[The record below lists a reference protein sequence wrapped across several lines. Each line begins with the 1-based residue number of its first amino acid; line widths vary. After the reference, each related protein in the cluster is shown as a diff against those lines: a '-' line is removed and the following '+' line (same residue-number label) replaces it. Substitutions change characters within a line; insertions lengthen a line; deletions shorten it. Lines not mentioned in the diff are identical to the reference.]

1 MMDKS
6 SGARDL
12 SAKLSTF
19 IAVLSG
25 AIGPGSGRPSYLLQ
39 RASRRRSVVCGAAM
53 GNVTAAGL
61 RSLAWLASV
70 QSSAEGYFAPIGS
83 NGFYERGG
91 PRAAFDQQPVE
102 AHAMVSAC
110 LESRRVTGDA
120 QWMERARL
128 AFSWFFGQNQLQE
141 WLYDPTTGG
150 CRDGLHSDRV
160 NENQGAESTLSFL
173 LALCEMRF
181 ADRRDV
187 ERSVE
192 GKSGR
197 PS

>member
-1 MMDKS
+1 
-6 SGARDL
+6 
-12 SAKLSTF
+12 
-19 IAVLSG
+19 
-25 AIGPGSGRPSYLLQ
+25 
-39 RASRRRSVVCGAAM
+39 
-53 GNVTAAGL
+53 
-61 RSLAWLASV
+61 
-70 QSSAEGYFAPIGS
+70 
-83 NGFYERGG
+83 
-91 PRAAFDQQPVE
+91 
-102 AHAMVSAC
+102 
-110 LESRRVTGDA
+110 
-120 QWMERARL
+120 MERARL